1 MSSQITVRLPEQTVD
16 WLDSVIAKGGASSR
30 AVIIEQAL
38 VRERLRRSAEA
49 DAAILAAAQGAPGD
63 DMDDLAAYA
72 ARTPMDDL
80 A

>member
-16 WLDSVIAKGGASSR
+16 WLDSVIAKGDASSR

-38 VRERLRRSAEA
+38 VRERLRRAAEA
-49 DAAILAAAQGAPGD
+49 DAAILAAVQGAADD

-72 ARTPMDDL
+72 ARTSMDDL